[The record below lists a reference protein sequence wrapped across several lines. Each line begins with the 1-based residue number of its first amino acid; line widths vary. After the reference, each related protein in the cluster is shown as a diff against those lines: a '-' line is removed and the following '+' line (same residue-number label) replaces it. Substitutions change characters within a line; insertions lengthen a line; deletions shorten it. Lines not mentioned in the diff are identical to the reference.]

1 VIFVQFNYKNHY
13 CIFLKDSYNYCESV
27 IVAKSLTADTLVL
40 LYVINE
46 LRLVRSS
53 YQKQNYSN
61 WSLITQSS
69 TQSPSRK
76 HSLLLP
82 LVLII
87 RKSLLFR
94 FIE

>member
-46 LRLVRSS
+46 LRRVRSS

-61 WSLITQSS
+61 WSHNSVITTIPARSIHYYCHQ
-69 TQSPSRK
+69 
-76 HSLLLP
+76 SLL
-82 LVLII
+82 
-87 RKSLLFR
+87 
-94 FIE
+94 